1 MLIVFDWV
9 MALGSQNEIRWDKFC
24 ALVEQLVERVLSIC
38 CWLTEQDSARSV
50 LDIVTTPGNSFTV

>member
-1 MLIVFDWV
+1 MLVVLDRV
-9 MALGSQNEIRWDKFC
+9 VALGSQNEIRWNEFC

-38 CWLTEQDSARSV
+38 RWLTEYDSTCSV